1 MTPPAPDWDHSV
13 LERERLQL
21 LAGLPAREK
30 LLWLE
35 EMMELHA
42 AVRRPEGGAPAPDER
57 PA

>member
-21 LAGLPAREK
+21 LAALPAREK

>member
-1 MTPPAPDWDHSV
+1 MTQPAPDWDHRV
-13 LERERLQL
+13 LERARLQL

-42 AVRRPEGGAPAPDER
+42 SVQRPDSGAPPRDER